1 MNLSFLPYNTP
12 LRVAAFLDLIARS
25 EGTSTSPWT
34 KNDGFDVIVEGIN
47 SPHIFTDYSRHPG
60 ILVTVRENPLLK
72 STAAGRYQ
80 LLFRYWKDYC
90 KILGLSDF
98 EPLSQ
103 NLIAMRQI
111 SERGAVDLIESG
123 EIESAVQRCSN
134 IWASFPGNNYGQN
147 PHQMETVLG
156 WYNDCLSAYSK

>member
-1 MNLSFLPYNTP
+1 M
-12 LRVAAFLDLIARS
+12 AAFLDTIARS

-34 KNDGFDVIVEGIN
+34 KNDGFDVIVGGVN

-60 ILVTVRENPLLK
+60 ILVTVREDPLLK

-80 LLFRYWKDYC
+80 LLFHYWQAYC
-90 KILGLSDF
+90 KILGLSNF

-103 NLIAMRQI
+103 NLIAIRQI
-111 SERGAVDLIESG
+111 SERGALSLIEAG
-123 EIESAVQRCSN
+123 NIQGAVQKCSN

-156 WYNDCLSAYSK
+156 WYKDYLSTYSK